1 MLKKF
6 MLAAAI
12 ALMLGA
18 CASNPLSPSCLLDDD
33 DGVVQMDCNGV
44 TSYGTN

>member
-1 MLKKF
+1 MLKKL
-6 MLAAAI
+6 MLAGVI
-12 ALMLGA
+12 ALVLGA
-18 CASNPLSPSCLLDDD
+18 CASNPFSPICAVDDD